1 MAKKKVKKRL
11 KRNKYRLIISLVAIA
26 AIFILSFSI
35 RNYSKERDLSKYD
48 HEILIL
54 KSNGDQI
61 DSMTLKEIRKKGS
74 ENKVVYYNNGLEKV
88 NIDGVPIEK
97 IIGNQDINLKDRA
110 YLVLEDSEGN
120 LEKLSMSAA
129 LEPDRVYLVYKID
142 GTPIYELG
150 ENYGKMAIID
160 TSLDDSNN
168 WIKNVKVIDIQ

>member
-74 ENKVVYYNNGLEKV
+74 ENKVCLLY
-88 NIDGVPIEK
+88 
-97 IIGNQDINLKDRA
+97 
-110 YLVLEDSEGN
+110 
-120 LEKLSMSAA
+120 
-129 LEPDRVYLVYKID
+129 
-142 GTPIYELG
+142 
-150 ENYGKMAIID
+150 
-160 TSLDDSNN
+160 TSPSPRD
-168 WIKNVKVIDIQ
+168 V